1 MPFGFDPLEMNWS
14 IGIDIGG
21 TAIKSVAAKQDGT
34 ILKRIAQPTNDGEN
48 STNEWTQ
55 NARQIIADFEK
66 EVGSSEA
73 SVGISSPGLA
83 ANDERCIAYLPGK
96 LKGLQGLDWTDALK
110 KDSLVPVLNDAHAAL
125 LGEAWI
131 GAARDKQN
139 VVLLTLGTGVG
150 GAITSGGKL
159 LKGTIG
165 RAGHLGHMCMDI
177 DGPPSIC
184 DMPGAVEGMIGNCTV
199 QERSNGKYV
208 STQDLVDAYKA
219 NDPEA
224 TTIWLRSIRSLGC
237 AIASYINIID
247 PEIVVLTGG
256 ISIVGN
262 TLMDPL
268 MTVLDEV
275 EWRPGGHKVPVVF
288 GSLGKWAGA
297 IGAARLAMN
306 HKASI
311 QAPH

>member
-1 MPFGFDPLEMNWS
+1 MNWS

-21 TAIKSVAAKQDGT
+21 TAIKAVAAKEDGT
-34 ILKRIAQPTNDGEN
+34 ILQRIPQPTNDGGD
-48 STNEWTQ
+48 SISEWTE
-55 NARQIIADFEK
+55 NARQLVAAFE
-66 EVGSSEA
+66 ENVGSQAA
-73 SVGISSPGLA
+73 SIGISSPGLA
-83 ANDERCIAYLPGK
+83 ADDQRCISYLPGK
-96 LKGLQGLDWTDALK
+96 LRGLEGFDWTVALEK
-110 KDSLVPVLNDAHAAL
+110 QSLVPVLNDAHAAL
-125 LGEAWI
+125 IGETWI

-165 RAGHLGHMCMDI
+165 RAGHLGHMCLDI

-184 DMPGAVEGMIGNCTV
+184 DMPGAVEGMIGNCSI
-199 QERSNGKYV
+199 QERSNGKYE
-208 STQDLVDAYKA
+208 STRDLVDAYEV

-224 TTIWLRSIRSLGC
+224 TKIWLRSIRSLGC
-237 AIASYINIID
+237 AISSYINIID
-247 PEIVVLTGG
+247 PEIVVITGG

-275 EWRPGGHKVPVVF
+275 EWRPGGHQVPVVF
-288 GSLGKWAGA
+288 GALGKWAGA
-297 IGAARLAMN
+297 VGAAYASMN
-306 HKASI
+306 IS
-311 QAPH
+311 PDVSTGV